1 MILHPV
7 SGRHHQYIY
16 LKHQEL
22 NELYL
27 SVFIKSLGDSL
38 ISIFTPIFF
47 FSIGYS
53 ISKIALFN
61 IIGYLSIS
69 IFLPLGIWLDQKIGI
84 KKTLSIGLIFIM
96 LYYLALTKLRTDVP
110 FFLLA
115 VFWGLSIALYYG
127 AFNVEL
133 SRVLKIKTAG
143 KSFSLF
149 QILSILAGIV
159 GPIIGALIINYRS
172 YNSLFILVGI
182 FYLFA
187 ILPLFKTKDYKL
199 EKQTISLKSLA
210 KIDTKRKAINY
221 QILGAIGVISA
232 ILWPIFIYSN
242 HRNILTLGT
251 IISLTSLILI
261 LFIFLEGKLVDTNHA
276 KTFKYGIISH
286 SPTWIIRLFLIS
298 PFGLAFSNLASSAT
312 YELIDL
318 SFSKSVWKK
327 ASKIHNIGEYFI
339 FREANLDIGRI
350 ICLSF
355 LFFGLSSV
363 SVFIGASI
371 LTLLQIFNIKV
382 IE

>member
-149 QILSILAGIV
+149 QIL
-159 GPIIGALIINYRS
+159 
-172 YNSLFILVGI
+172 
-182 FYLFA
+182 
-187 ILPLFKTKDYKL
+187 
-199 EKQTISLKSLA
+199 
-210 KIDTKRKAINY
+210 KI
-221 QILGAIGVISA
+221 QS
-232 ILWPIFIYSN
+232 
-242 HRNILTLGT
+242 
-251 IISLTSLILI
+251 
-261 LFIFLEGKLVDTNHA
+261 
-276 KTFKYGIISH
+276 
-286 SPTWIIRLFLIS
+286 
-298 PFGLAFSNLASSAT
+298 
-312 YELIDL
+312 
-318 SFSKSVWKK
+318 
-327 ASKIHNIGEYFI
+327 
-339 FREANLDIGRI
+339 
-350 ICLSF
+350 
-355 LFFGLSSV
+355 
-363 SVFIGASI
+363 
-371 LTLLQIFNIKV
+371 
-382 IE
+382 

>member
-172 YNSLFILVGI
+172 YNSLFILVGL

-199 EKQTISLKSLA
+199 EKQTVSLKSLA

-327 ASKIHNIGEYFI
+327 ASKIQNIGEYFI
-339 FREANLDIGRI
+339 FREANLEIGRI